1 MIKEENKRI
10 MVTLRKVNIDKLK
23 IIMYDLRTRQPSKAL
38 NYLIE
43 NYEKL
48 LTKK

>member
-10 MVTLRKVNIDKLK
+10 MVTLHKINIDKLK
-23 IIMYDLRTRQPSKAL
+23 VIMYDLRTRQPSKAI

-43 NYEKL
+43 NYHKL
-48 LTKK
+48 SID